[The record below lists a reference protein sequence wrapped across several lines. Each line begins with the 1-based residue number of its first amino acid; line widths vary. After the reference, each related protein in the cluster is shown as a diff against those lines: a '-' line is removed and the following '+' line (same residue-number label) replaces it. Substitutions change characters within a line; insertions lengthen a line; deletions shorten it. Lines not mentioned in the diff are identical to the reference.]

1 MDLRFGVTVI
11 PSAWDRSDPVG
22 EARHAEELG
31 FDLVTVWDHL
41 HGDRPSYETWTLL
54 TWMAASTSR
63 ISVGTNVL
71 GLPYRNPVVIAKMA
85 ESLDRLS
92 GGRLILGLGAG
103 GNDAEFEAFGL
114 PVRTPRKKLEALEE
128 AITIIRGVWF
138 GPGFTFGGRH
148 YRTLGAEVEPKPS
161 RPIPIWLGTYGPRG
175 LDLTGRMADGW
186 LPSMPYAPP
195 PVAREKLKAVLEA
208 AERAG
213 RDPDA
218 LTYAYNMSVRVG
230 GDPGSD
236 PDRLVAGEPDAV
248 AERLAG
254 FVADGFTCLNFSLSG
269 DRNEQ
274 RERVA
279 REVLPAVRDLAT

>member
-1 MDLRFGVTVI
+1 MHVRFGITVI
-11 PSAWDRSDPVG
+11 PSVSGHSDPVG

-54 TWMAASTSR
+54 TWMAASTSS

-114 PVRTPRKKLEALEE
+114 PVRSPREKLEALEE

-138 GPGFTFGGRH
+138 GPGFTFEGRH

-175 LDLTGRMADGW
+175 LDLVARMADGW

-195 PVAREKLKAVLEA
+195 AVAREKLKAIREA
-208 AERAG
+208 AEGAG

-218 LTYAYNMSVRVG
+218 LTYAYNVSVRVG
-230 GDPGSD
+230 GDPGPD
-236 PDRLVAGEPDAV
+236 PDRLVTGGPGAV

-254 FVADGFTCLNFSLSG
+254 FVADGFTCLNFWLSG
-269 DRNEQ
+269 DRADQ
-274 RERVA
+274 RERLA
-279 REVLPAVRDLAT
+279 SEVLPAVRDLAT

>member
-1 MDLRFGVTVI
+1 MDLRFGITVI
-11 PSAWDRSDPVG
+11 PSASERSDPVG

-54 TWMAASTSR
+54 TWIAASTSR
-63 ISVGTNVL
+63 ISVGSNVL

-85 ESLDRLS
+85 EARDRLS

-114 PVRTPRKKLEALEE
+114 PVRSPGEKLEALEE

-138 GPGFTFGGRH
+138 GPGFTFEGRH
-148 YRTLGAEVEPKPS
+148 YRTLGAEVEPKPP
-161 RPIPIWLGTYGPRG
+161 RPIPIWLGTYGPKG

-195 PVAREKLKAVLEA
+195 PVAREKLKAIREA

-213 RDPDA
+213 RDPGA
-218 LTYAYNMSVRVG
+218 ITYAYNVAVRVG
-230 GDPGSD
+230 GDAGPE
-236 PDRLVAGEPDAV
+236 PDRLVAGEPKAV

-254 FVADGFTCLNFSLSG
+254 FVADGFTCLNFWLSG
-269 DRNEQ
+269 DRADQ
-274 RERVA
+274 RERLA